1 MIYSVGGLELTIPG
15 EYYNIMN
22 GIQNKCKDPYK
33 EVRKAYLKHL
43 AKIKDDGIP
52 HIGYALND
60 HFPLTDEE
68 I

>member
-1 MIYSVGGLELTIPG
+1 
-15 EYYNIMN
+15 
-22 GIQNKCKDPYK
+22 
-33 EVRKAYLKHL
+33 VRKAYLMHL
-43 AKIKDDGIP
+43 AKIKEDGIP

>member
-1 MIYSVGGLELTIPG
+1 
-15 EYYNIMN
+15 MN
-22 GIQNKCKDPYK
+22 GVQQEIIQNKCKDLNK
-33 EVRKAYLKHL
+33 DVRKAQLKHF
-43 AKIKDDGIP
+43 AKIKEDRIP